1 MQEKEDV
8 AVNRKHCKEIL
19 QVLQQAAW
27 VWRTLLNPLLSQSSS
42 CMTFLVLLL
51 TILLHGSAIFRN
63 LSQKMLGFQIARIQT
78 MGSAA
83 T

>member
-1 MQEKEDV
+1 
-8 AVNRKHCKEIL
+8 
-19 QVLQQAAW
+19 
-27 VWRTLLNPLLSQSSS
+27 
-42 CMTFLVLLL
+42 MTFLVLLL